1 MDFEDIVAW
10 LARRVDK
17 TTVARLL
24 RCSWERVARIVTR
37 VVASHVDEEQMEAP
51 HRCGRRLVPQG
62 PPLLDL
68 VADHDREG
76 RVIWAGE
83 GRSAAT
89 LERFFD
95 LLGDERTA
103 RLEAISCDMGGGY
116 LKAIKRRA
124 AHADGRNVQ

>member
-1 MDFEDIVAW
+1 M
-10 LARRVDK
+10 
-17 TTVARLL
+17 
-24 RCSWERVARIVTR
+24 
-37 VVASHVDEEQMEAP
+37 
-51 HRCGRRLVPQG
+51 
-62 PPLLDL
+62 
-68 VADHDREG
+68 
-76 RVIWAGE
+76 IWAGE